1 MNADERSPCIKL
13 RVAIMSLS
21 DMFRK
26 SAVKPGD
33 EFPEMQEAMAGLIDL
48 ELDAPSLEMH
58 HAEGVEPNANGDKG
72 AASGPVETAFRL
84 TAYAQSRLA
93 ALKAF
98 DELHRNA
105 SVELDQLSAA
115 LTRVN
120 AAHHSTRE
128 FLSSLHTSV
137 YRANEIEI
145 AHDALVAENRKLTQ
159 QVEQVKRLRAQHESL
174 IEAYKR
180 REAKLTQDCDA
191 LKVDLG
197 RVGLEANDALSR
209 AAALEAERADLL
221 NTFAVKSS
229 TAERHARENEILRE
243 KQINLSLDLE
253 HAERRQ
259 TEMERKFDELTA
271 IRNGE
276 SAQLAEARARLSAS
290 EKESY
295 RQQKQHDALEAQL
308 EEMQDR
314 LQAAEAAADE
324 SAKHHE
330 TQVQKLKSEVETLK
344 ARLEAAGKA
353 HVETSDELGAV
364 KQRLADTAGEKKIAE
379 DRLAALKQEYEAERQ
394 ANAAHEAH
402 EAVEQDAEASVARG
416 AEVEKLRREVERLK
430 TTVRKLSPYE
440 RMYKKVKA
448 RREQASP
455 VGANGADG
463 AAKHAAPAA

>member
-1 MNADERSPCIKL
+1 M
-13 RVAIMSLS
+13 MSLS

-26 SAVKPGD
+26 TVEKPGE

-48 ELDAPSLEMH
+48 EFDAPSIEH
-58 HAEGVEPNANGDKG
+58 PEVETGTAAEDPAS
-72 AASGPVETAFRL
+72 SGPGEAALRL

-98 DELHRNA
+98 DELHRNT

-128 FLSSLHTSV
+128 FMSSLHTSV

-145 AHDALVAENRKLTQ
+145 AHDALLAENRKLSQ

-180 REAKLTQDCDA
+180 RETKLTQDCDA

-209 AAALEAERADLL
+209 ISALEAERADLL
-221 NTFAVKSS
+221 NTIAVKSS

-243 KQINLSLDLE
+243 KQINLALDLE

-271 IRNGE
+271 IRNSE
-276 SAQLAEARARLSAS
+276 SAQLAEARSKLSAS

-295 RQQKQHDALEAQL
+295 RQQKQRDALEAQL
-308 EEMQDR
+308 EEMHDR
-314 LQAAEAAADE
+314 LQAGDAAADS
-324 SAKHHE
+324 SAKRHE
-330 TQVQKLKSEVETLK
+330 TETQKLRSEVETLK
-344 ARLEAAGKA
+344 ARLDAAGKA
-353 HVETSDELGAV
+353 NVETSDELGAV
-364 KQRLADTAGEKKIAE
+364 KQRLAETAGDKKIAE
-379 DRLAALKQEYEAERQ
+379 DRLAALQQEYEAERQ
-394 ANAAHEAH
+394 ANAERNARGATS
-402 EAVEQDAEASVARG
+402 QDAEAAVANG
-416 AEVEKLRREVERLK
+416 AEVEKLRREIKRLK
-430 TTVRKLSPYE
+430 MTVRKLSPYE
-440 RMYKKVKA
+440 RMYKMAKA
-448 RREQASP
+448 RREQLSS
-455 VGANGADG
+455 ANGNG
-463 AAKHAAPAA
+463 AAAAAAE